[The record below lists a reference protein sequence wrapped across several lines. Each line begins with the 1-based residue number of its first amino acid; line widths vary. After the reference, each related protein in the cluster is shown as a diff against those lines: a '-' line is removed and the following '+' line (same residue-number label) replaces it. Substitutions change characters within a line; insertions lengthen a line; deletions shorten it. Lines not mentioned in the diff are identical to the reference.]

1 MRAGLRLGED
11 GTRKTRPPPARPPTR
26 PEEPPATVAA
36 CWFVLA
42 NLTRRVGERSV
53 RRAAARVA
61 VLDAN
66 ILRGI

>member
-1 MRAGLRLGED
+1 MRARIEWGGGE
-11 GTRKTRPPPARPPTR
+11 GSTKKTRPPPARPPTR

-53 RRAAARVA
+53 RCAA
-61 VLDAN
+61 VLEAN
-66 ILRGI
+66 ILGGI